1 VSEKAKSISEA
12 ESILMQIL
20 WRRGEATAEE
30 LHRAA
35 QEQTDWQGGTVKA
48 LLNRL
53 LKKGAISAER
63 EGRRFR
69 YRPVLDRADYVSQQ
83 SRSLVDRLF
92 DGRVAP
98 LVAHFSERKALS
110 ADDIDDLR
118 KLIRELDEREG
129 GDER

>member
-1 VSEKAKSISEA
+1 MSKNARSISEA
-12 ESILMQIL
+12 ESILMQVL
-20 WRRGEATAEE
+20 WQRGEATADE
-30 LHRAA
+30 LHQAV

-53 LKKGAISAER
+53 LRKGAVCAER

-69 YRPVLDRADYVSQQ
+69 YRPVLEKSDYVAEQ

-98 LVAHFSERKALS
+98 LVAHFSERKALTG
-110 ADDIDDLR
+110 DDLE
-118 KLIRELDEREG
+118 ELRQLVRRLEEEEAGNDH
-129 GDER
+129 